1 MGYFAVQTFARS
13 GRGALQEDQP
23 LICKTRDQAIRTA
36 KRLSA
41 KKAGAIAFERSSN
54 DFDEY
59 ATPTFLAVHGAVPDY
74 MADDIPAELT
84 AVVATE
90 NAVADGPVNPVNLE
104 LKSWTELL

>member
-13 GRGALQEDQP
+13 GRGALQEDTP
-23 LICKTRDQAIRTA
+23 VLCKTRDQAIRTA
-36 KRLSA
+36 KRLAA

-54 DFDEY
+54 EFDEY
-59 ATPTFLAVHGAVPDY
+59 AQPTFLAVHGSIPDY

-84 AVVATE
+84 AVVSAE
-90 NAVADGPVNPVNLE
+90 DAVTDGPVDTVDLE